1 MQLPTSFG
9 AATYFLSATPPRM
22 RNRTVTSQPPFVS
35 VSVCKPSCVCV
46 CVKMKK
52 KLSRRPAAIGS
63 QCCTGWLMKCGNAAL
78 ASIKLL
84 SATQFSLSSDEEG
97 ASDEDNRSS
106 LTV

>member
-46 CVKMKK
+46 CVCVKMKK
-52 KLSRRPAAIGS
+52 KIYLGALRPS
-63 QCCTGWLMKCGNAAL
+63 DHNVAL
-78 ASIKLL
+78 
-84 SATQFSLSSDEEG
+84 DG
-97 ASDEDNRSS
+97 
-106 LTV
+106 